1 MEHRLQK
8 KIQGRF
14 CALGKVARRIAILQ
28 VIDVGPLHQIHITL
42 KPLKI

>member
-8 KIQGRF
+8 KMQGWF
-14 CALGKVARRIAILQ
+14 SALGEVARQIAILH

>member
-1 MEHRLQK
+1 MEHWLQK
-8 KIQGRF
+8 KMQGGLS
-14 CALGKVARRIAILQ
+14 ALEEVARQIAILQ